1 MWTGQVLDPR
11 STGNMCCSARSV
23 YFSGEKKRHPWAVGA
38 TKYALKRNCAEDLPI
53 FSMFSSES
61 KGDRGDERG
70 AGMRMNPHTGL
81 PFSPRYFELFR

>member
-1 MWTGQVLDPR
+1 ML
-11 STGNMCCSARSV
+11 STETV
-23 YFSGEKKRHPWAVGA
+23 QKIYLFFP
-38 TKYALKRNCAEDLPI
+38 
-53 FSMFSSES
+53 MFSSES